1 MSIQSVA
8 SVDAYRKLVIAAL
21 KKEIASRPPCDERNM
36 ELAAW
41 QEGVAVGLK
50 IAIGIAEKILRD
62 Y

>member
-21 KKEIASRPPCDERNM
+21 KKEIASRPPCDEGDM

-50 IAIGIAEKILRD
+50 IAIGIAEKILKD